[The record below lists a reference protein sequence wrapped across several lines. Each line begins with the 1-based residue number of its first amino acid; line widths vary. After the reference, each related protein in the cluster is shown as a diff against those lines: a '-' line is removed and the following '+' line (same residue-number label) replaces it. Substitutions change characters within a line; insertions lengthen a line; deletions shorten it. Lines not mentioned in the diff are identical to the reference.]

1 MVSAMSSLGNL
12 FYGIR
17 NCQSEYARS
26 CNGYY
31 EYSYRGKRENLELI
45 RDDSCEIGA
54 TQFIATTEVPIPIQL
69 QACNQDFLR
78 MNKMNLIK
86 GKMPTNQQ
94 EIIVEE
100 WVLQNLGTDMDIGH
114 TIIFDGKQYMIVGL
128 LSDSFY
134 KNKKEMNVFTT
145 FLQKQNA
152 SIIFNFIKRI
162 ICKIK

>member
-1 MVSAMSSLGNL
+1 M
-12 FYGIR
+12 
-17 NCQSEYARS
+17 
-26 CNGYY
+26 
-31 EYSYRGKRENLELI
+31 
-45 RDDSCEIGA
+45 
-54 TQFIATTEVPIPIQL
+54 PIPIQL

-128 LSDSFY
+128 LSDMKDIGY
-134 KNKKEMNVFTT
+134 ERY
-145 FLQKQNA
+145 
-152 SIIFNFIKRI
+152 RI
-162 ICKIK
+162 DFICKID